1 MGPSSKRGWIVS
13 ITLSSTLLIGSFLGV
28 VEPGNISVPM
38 RGTESVLAID
48 SSLLTAKTV
57 RYNVVSTAV
66 KVVKNGE
73 NIEKVMAADAKTKT
87 SVKTANKQT
96 RQVSRVVSS
105 EISRGSSSQVEEIVR
120 NAQSLIGIPYVFGGT
135 STKGFDCSGF
145 TQYVFKG
152 SGIDLPRTSYAQ
164 YGMGTAVK
172 KDQLQAGDLV
182 FFSTYDKGA
191 SHVGIYIGGG
201 SFIHAAGSA
210 VKITSLSNSY
220 YSPRYIGARRAL

>member
-13 ITLSSTLLIGSFLGV
+13 ITLSGTLLMGSFLGV

-38 RGTESVLAID
+38 QGTESVLSIN
-48 SSLLTAKTV
+48 SYLKTAKAI
-57 RYNVVSTAV
+57 RYNVVSTVV

-73 NIEKVMAADAKTKT
+73 NIEKVMTAEAETKA
-87 SVKTANKQT
+87 SVKTTPRQT

-220 YSPRYIGARRAL
+220 YSPRYIGARRVF